1 MSKVKTTNIGG
12 TKEYAKVSDRLKLF
26 WEENPNGKI
35 DTEREEL
42 TGGKVRFIARIWRD
56 SAVLVSAVQSGASPE
71 ALKYT
76 ASATASA
83 DAVKKG
89 DKENEKLETVAVGRA
104 LAMLGYLASGEVAS
118 MEEMEAFEKFRETK
132 KLKEIEKAIDQLQK
146 SPDLDKLKDVFTK
159 LDLNVRRNP
168 HVVRTKDL
176 MKQKLTRLDENTNRV
191 KEAGSVNT
199 PVLAVSPSSSDKE
212 ELK

>member
-42 TGGKVRFIARIWRD
+42 TGGKIRFIARIWRD
-56 SAVLVSAVQSGASPE
+56 SAVLVSAVQSGAKPE

-89 DKENEKLETVAVGRA
+89 DKENERLETIAVGRA

-118 MEEMEAFEKFRETK
+118 REEMSAFNEFKDAKRQEQIAEAIK
-132 KLKEIEKAIDQLQK
+132 KLETA
-146 SPDLDKLKDVFTK
+146 
-159 LDLNVRRNP
+159 
-168 HVVRTKDL
+168 
-176 MKQKLTRLDENTNRV
+176 TNI
-191 KEAGSVNT
+191 
-199 PVLAVSPSSSDKE
+199 E
-212 ELK
+212 ELKTVFIGLEVAVRAEKDVIAKKDELKAKFAGEAK

>member
-12 TKEYAKVSDRLKLF
+12 NKEYAKVADRLKLF

-35 DTEREEL
+35 DTEREDSEN
-42 TGGKVRFIARIWRD
+42 GKVRFVARIWRD
-56 SAVLVSAVQSGASPE
+56 SEVLVSAVKAGASPE

-89 DKENEKLETVAVGRA
+89 DKENEKLETIAVGRA

-118 MEEMEAFEKFRETK
+118 REEMAAFNEFKDAK
-132 KLKEIEKAIDQLQK
+132 KQENIAAAIKTLEDAKDIEELKNAFIGLDISVRAEKAIIAK
-146 SPDLDKLKDVFTK
+146 KD
-159 LDLNVRRNP
+159 
-168 HVVRTKDL
+168 
-176 MKQKLTRLDENTNRV
+176 
-191 KEAGSVNT
+191 
-199 PVLAVSPSSSDKE
+199 
-212 ELK
+212 ELKKKLQGESK